1 MKISKNKTM
10 FTRLVTAMISTLM
23 LVVVFSFSA
32 ASVMAMAADNTPKAV
47 TVSELPTAEE
57 NFEVTPLDTPVAD
70 SDENP
75 EVTPI
80 DTLDNMNIESVNT
93 VETPNM
99 VRLTSLDGQTNGD
112 SQFQSVV
119 NFFVKW
125 IKRVGLLV
133 AFVGGVMFGLAIKNN
148 DADQKQNGLLT
159 LVAGFVVAALCQ
171 AVDMFD
177 IFS

>member
-1 MKISKNKTM
+1 MKMSKNKTM
-10 FTRLVTAMISTLM
+10 FTRFVTALISTLM
-23 LVVVFSFSA
+23 LMVVFSFSA
-32 ASVMAMAADNTPKAV
+32 VSAMASDKVPAMATVAELPAVKAELAVTSLENAAPVIAAKAV
-47 TVSELPTAEE
+47 EM
-57 NFEVTPLDTPVAD
+57 
-70 SDENP
+70 P
-75 EVTPI
+75 EVI
-80 DTLDNMNIESVNT
+80 MLA
-93 VETPNM
+93 
-99 VRLTSLDGQTNGD
+99 TSLDSQSDGD
-112 SQFQSVV
+112 EQFESVV